1 MLTTHIKKEN
11 IFGVFLSFANFYLF
25 LVMQIFMDFMQS
37 FESSKDK

>member
-11 IFGVFLSFANFYLF
+11 IFGAFLGFAIFYLF
-25 LVMQIFMDFMQS
+25 LVMQIFMDFMQG